1 MSMKKLILADFCI
14 FFFSFTALAALVFL
28 AGNFQG
34 FTVRTQ
40 MLLLDILK
48 FSAFACAL
56 AGAGYLA
63 YLTARAPQK
72 RAALARRDFALA
84 GTSLVF
90 GLAALFVSQ
99 FIIVITLPKF

>member
-1 MSMKKLILADFCI
+1 MSIKKLILADFCI

-34 FTVRTQ
+34 FTARTQ
-40 MLLLDILK
+40 MLLLGILK
-48 FSAFACAL
+48 FSSCACLL

-63 YLTARAPQK
+63 YL
-72 RAALARRDFALA
+72 AAQALRKSAGLAWRDFALA
-84 GTSLVF
+84 GASLVF
-90 GLAALFVSQ
+90 GLAALLVSQ